1 MTKIRIRWLI
11 GLLSVALI
19 GLVAFQFYWIREV
32 LTVNQERFNQSVNDS
47 LNEVTRKLSMQSD
60 IDLYRDIVTSRANPL
75 TQATPFRDT
84 LRNINKTETGAQ
96 PNYQT
101 PEEYFGSMFQ
111 FQVDEQTGFVNLTV
125 DFDRFFGPPP
135 GFFNSNQPQTPEGQK
150 IALERQM
157 NRRMNV
163 MKQNWINHLAG
174 SNNLFERVDPILL
187 DTLVAQ
193 ELKNNGLDIDYNY
206 GVLHQPSGELR
217 ILSTN
222 NRESSEDVK
231 TSDLS
236 VNLFPN
242 DLTEKG
248 YFLNIQFPDQ
258 KNYLLSQ
265 AILPLSASGVLLLIV
280 IGCFSY
286 AIMVILR
293 QKKISEVKNDFINN
307 MTHEFKT
314 PIATVSL
321 ATEALQDDDIKG
333 NKAFV
338 ERYVS
343 VIQEENKR
351 LGMQVEK
358 VLQIAS
364 LDKKDFKLKI
374 EDANLH
380 QIIEKALVNI
390 NIMVEKRGGSISSQ
404 LLASKPII
412 EADKVHL
419 TNIIYNLL
427 DNANKYSP
435 DAPKINIRT
444 ENISTGVI
452 LKISDQGIGMSKEA
466 SQKIFDKFYRVSTGN
481 VHDVK
486 GFGLGLSYV
495 KNIIDMHHGSINV
508 KSEPGK
514 GSTFKIILP
523 FNHG

>member
-1 MTKIRIRWLI
+1 
-11 GLLSVALI
+11 
-19 GLVAFQFYWIREV
+19 
-32 LTVNQERFNQSVNDS
+32 
-47 LNEVTRKLSMQSD
+47 
-60 IDLYRDIVTSRANPL
+60 
-75 TQATPFRDT
+75 
-84 LRNINKTETGAQ
+84 
-96 PNYQT
+96 
-101 PEEYFGSMFQ
+101 
-111 FQVDEQTGFVNLTV
+111 
-125 DFDRFFGPPP
+125 
-135 GFFNSNQPQTPEGQK
+135 
-150 IALERQM
+150 
-157 NRRMNV
+157 
-163 MKQNWINHLAG
+163 
-174 SNNLFERVDPILL
+174 
-187 DTLVAQ
+187 
-193 ELKNNGLDIDYNY
+193 
-206 GVLHQPSGELR
+206 
-217 ILSTN
+217 
-222 NRESSEDVK
+222 
-231 TSDLS
+231 
-236 VNLFPN
+236 
-242 DLTEKG
+242 
-248 YFLNIQFPDQ
+248 
-258 KNYLLSQ
+258 
-265 AILPLSASGVLLLIV
+265 
-280 IGCFSY
+280 
-286 AIMVILR
+286 MVILR

-351 LGMQVEK
+351 LGMQVER

-374 EDANLH
+374 EEANLH

-390 NIMVEKRGGSISSQ
+390 NILVEKRGGSISSQ
-404 LLASKPII
+404 LLASNPII

-419 TNIIYNLL
+419 TNIVYNLL

-435 DAPKINIRT
+435 DAPQINIRT

-452 LKISDQGIGMSKEA
+452 LKISDEGIGMSKEA

>member
-1 MTKIRIRWLI
+1 M
-11 GLLSVALI
+11 ALI
-19 GLVAFQFYWIREV
+19 GLVAFQFYWIKEV
-32 LTVNQERFNQSVNDS
+32 VAVNQERFNQSVKNA
-47 LNEVTRKLSMQSD
+47 LNEVTNKLAMQSD
-60 IDLYRDIVTSRANPL
+60 LDFLNQDINRNVPLRQANIPRL
-75 TQATPFRDT
+75 RDT
-84 LRNINKTETGAQ
+84 INTVGNETQ
-96 PNYQT
+96 PQPTFQT
-101 PEEYFGSMFQ
+101 PEEYFSSLFQ
-111 FQVDEQTGFVNLTV
+111 FQVDEQTGFATVKV

-135 GFFNSNQPQTPEGQK
+135 GFMFQNQPQTPQSQRIE
-150 IALERQM
+150 LEKQM

-163 MKQNWINHLAG
+163 MRQNLINHLAG
-174 SNNLFERVDPILL
+174 SSNLFERVDPILL
-187 DTLVAQ
+187 DTLMAQ
-193 ELKNNGLDIDYNY
+193 ELKHNGLNISYNY
-206 GVLHQPSGELR
+206 GVLHRPSNEIR
-217 ILSTN
+217 ILNSTD
-222 NRESSEDVK
+222 RSVAEEIK

-248 YFLNIQFPDQ
+248 FYLNIDFPG
-258 KNYLLSQ
+258 KRNYLLSQ
-265 AILPLSASGVLLLIV
+265 AILPLSASGILLLVV

-286 AIMVILR
+286 AVIIILR

-321 ATEALQDDDIKG
+321 ATEALQDEDIKS
-333 NKAFV
+333 NKGFV
-338 ERYVS
+338 DRYVG

-374 EDANLH
+374 EEANLH

-390 NIMVEKRGGSISSQ
+390 NILVEKRGGTISSQ
-404 LLASKPII
+404 LLASNPII

-419 TNIIYNLL
+419 TNIVYNLL

-435 DAPKINIRT
+435 ETPEIHIRT
-444 ENISTGVI
+444 ENISSGVI

-466 SQKIFDKFYRVSTGN
+466 TQKIFDKFYRVPTGN
-481 VHDVK
+481 LHDIK

-495 KNIIDMHHGSINV
+495 KNIIDMHHGSIVV
-508 KSEPGK
+508 KSELGK

>member
-1 MTKIRIRWLI
+1 
-11 GLLSVALI
+11 
-19 GLVAFQFYWIREV
+19 
-32 LTVNQERFNQSVNDS
+32 
-47 LNEVTRKLSMQSD
+47 
-60 IDLYRDIVTSRANPL
+60 
-75 TQATPFRDT
+75 
-84 LRNINKTETGAQ
+84 
-96 PNYQT
+96 
-101 PEEYFGSMFQ
+101 
-111 FQVDEQTGFVNLTV
+111 V
-125 DFDRFFGPPP
+125 DFDHFFGPSPS
-135 GFFNSNQPQTPEGQK
+135 FFNPNQPQTPEGQK
-150 IALERQM
+150 IAMERQM
-157 NRRMNV
+157 NRRMNI

-193 ELKNNGLDIDYNY
+193 ELKNNDLDIEYNY
-206 GVLHQPSGELR
+206 GVLHQPSDELR

-231 TSDLS
+231 NSDLS

-242 DLTEKG
+242 DLTEEG
-248 YFLNIQFPDQ
+248 YYLNIDFPGK

-265 AILPLSASGVLLLIV
+265 AILPLSASGILLLVV

-351 LGMQVEK
+351 LGMQVER

-374 EDANLH
+374 EEANLH

-390 NIMVEKRGGSISSQ
+390 NILVEKRGGSISSQ
-404 LLASKPII
+404 LLASNPII

-419 TNIIYNLL
+419 TNIVYNLL

-435 DAPKINIRT
+435 DAPQINIRT
-444 ENISTGVI
+444 E
-452 LKISDQGIGMSKEA
+452 
-466 SQKIFDKFYRVSTGN
+466 
-481 VHDVK
+481 
-486 GFGLGLSYV
+486 
-495 KNIIDMHHGSINV
+495 
-508 KSEPGK
+508 
-514 GSTFKIILP
+514 
-523 FNHG
+523 